1 MKRLLMLFVAG
12 VFSLTMVLSAQAAR
26 TVQVTT
32 LEDFQ
37 PNNPPQVLHIQM
49 NGNVRLDYD
58 TMLFQGFHVTG
69 RILGKSGD
77 GFVFVPVSYIN
88 YQEEQI
94 PMKKEFPAVIRTRA
108 NVVRQNQ
115 PFTLVFPH
123 EETQGF
129 QYYVPSNS
137 DMN

>member
-1 MKRLLMLFVAG
+1 MKKLLSAFVG
-12 VFSLTMVLSAQAAR
+12 LVLSMSLMNSVQAK
-26 TVQVTT
+26 TIQVSA

-37 PNNPPQVLHIQM
+37 TSNPPQVLHVQM

-58 TMLFQGFHVTG
+58 TMLFQGFQVTG
-69 RILGKSGD
+69 RIVGKSG
-77 GFVFVPVSYIN
+77 GGYVFVPVSYIN

-94 PMKKEFPAVIRTRA
+94 PLSKEFPAIIKSRY

-115 PFTLVFPH
+115 PFTLIFSNNSS
-123 EETQGF
+123 EGF

>member
-1 MKRLLMLFVAG
+1 MKKLLMLFIAG
-12 VFSLTMVLSAQAAR
+12 VISLTMSLTAQAAR

-37 PNNPPQVLHIQM
+37 PNNPPPVLHVQM

-58 TMLFQGFHVTG
+58 TMLFQGFQVTG
-69 RILGKSGD
+69 RIVGKSG
-77 GFVFVPVSYIN
+77 GGYVFVPVSYIN

-94 PMKKEFPAVIRTRA
+94 PLSKEFPAIIKSRY

-115 PFTLVFPH
+115 PFTLIFSNNSS
-123 EETQGF
+123 EGF

>member
-1 MKRLLMLFVAG
+1 MKKLLMLFIAG
-12 VFSLTMVLSAQAAR
+12 LFSLTMVLSAQAK

-58 TMLFQGFHVTG
+58 TMLFQGFQVTG
-69 RILGKSGD
+69 RIMGKSGG

-94 PMKKEFPAVIRTRA
+94 PLSKEFPALIKSRS

-115 PFTLVFPH
+115 PFTLVFPNNTS
-123 EETQGF
+123 EGF
-129 QYYVPSNS
+129 QYYVPSVS

>member
-1 MKRLLMLFVAG
+1 MKKLLMLFIAG
-12 VFSLTMVLSAQAAR
+12 VISLTMSLTAQAAR

-69 RILGKSGD
+69 RIVGKSG
-77 GFVFVPVSYIN
+77 GGYVFVPVSYIN
-88 YQEEQI
+88 YQEEQS
-94 PMKKEFPAVIRTRA
+94 PLSKEFPAIIKSRY

-115 PFTLVFPH
+115 PFTLIFSNNSS
-123 EETQGF
+123 EGF

>member
-1 MKRLLMLFVAG
+1 MKKLLMLFVAG
-12 VFSLTMVLSAQAAR
+12 VISLTMALTAQAAR

-69 RILGKSGD
+69 RIVGKSG
-77 GFVFVPVSYIN
+77 GGYVFVPVSYIN

-94 PMKKEFPAVIRTRA
+94 PLSKEFPAIIKSRS

-115 PFTLVFPH
+115 PFTLIFSNNSS
-123 EETQGF
+123 EGF

>member
-1 MKRLLMLFVAG
+1 MKKLLMLFIAG
-12 VFSLTMVLSAQAAR
+12 VISLTMSLTAQAAR

-37 PNNPPQVLHIQM
+37 PNNPPQVLHVQM

-58 TMLFQGFHVTG
+58 TMLFQGFQVTG
-69 RILGKSGD
+69 RIVGKSG
-77 GFVFVPVSYIN
+77 GGYVFVPVSYIN

-94 PMKKEFPAVIRTRA
+94 PLSKEFPAIIKSRY

-115 PFTLVFPH
+115 PFTLIVSNNSS
-123 EETQGF
+123 EGF

>member
-1 MKRLLMLFVAG
+1 MKKLFMLFIAG
-12 VFSLTMVLSAQAAR
+12 LLSLTMALTAEAAR

-32 LEDFQ
+32 LEDFS

-58 TMLFQGFHVTG
+58 TMLFQGFQVTG
-69 RILGKSGD
+69 RIVGTNG
-77 GFVFVPVSYIN
+77 GYAFVPVSYIN

-94 PMKKEFPAVIRTRA
+94 PMSKEFPAVIKTRA
-108 NVVRQNQ
+108 NVIRQNQ
-115 PFTLVFPH
+115 PFTLVFPN
-123 EETQGF
+123 ESAMGF

>member
-1 MKRLLMLFVAG
+1 MKKLIMLFTAV
-12 VFSLTMVLSAQAAR
+12 VMSLTMFLSAEAK

-32 LEDFQ
+32 LEDFN

-69 RILGKSGD
+69 KVLPKNDG
-77 GFVFVPVSYIN
+77 GFVFIPVNYIN
-88 YQEEQI
+88 YQEENLTLPKQ
-94 PMKKEFPAVIRTRA
+94 FPAIIKTRA
-108 NVVRQNQ
+108 SIVRQNQ
-115 PFTLVFPH
+115 PFTLVFPNNAD
-123 EETQGF
+123 GF